1 MAAHGENQE
10 FCVKLHSGEPTS
22 SVWLKDARG
31 LREGVANEV
40 PVVDGFEGPPLSPPF
55 NLLMV
60 TIAELEERLLC
71 VVPGG
76 IEASLRKRGKDP
88 LIGSLTRPGRPV
100 EGGTATPIMAKR

>member
-1 MAAHGENQE
+1 MTFHRG
-10 FCVKLHSGEPTS
+10 GPTS

-31 LREGVANEV
+31 LREGVASEV
-40 PVVDGFEGPPLSPPF
+40 PVVDGCEGPPLSPPF
-55 NLLMV
+55 SPLMV

-76 IEASLRKRGKDP
+76 FEASLRKRGTDP

-100 EGGTATPIMAKR
+100 YSSSASTRQHVPHDRLRNRVLCG